1 MDPGNNPLAMN
12 AFLEFNVGVADNN
25 MRDRIQA
32 AGYNNLVGLVR
43 QDPLKHSHKVCA
55 AVRKSTGG
63 VAANKDVPITIEEL
77 LVGLNVLAKFLYFVQ
92 REMDYVWGD
101 VDTLESLK
109 YWYENLKEN
118 QKCTML

>member
-1 MDPGNNPLAMN
+1 MDPGRNLLAMN
-12 AFLEFNVGVADNN
+12 AFLEFNIGVANDN

-43 QDPLKHSHKVCA
+43 QDPTKHSHKVCA
-55 AVRKSTGG
+55 SVRKSTGG
-63 VAANKDVPITIEEL
+63 VAANKDVSITIEEL

-101 VDTLESLK
+101 VDTLE
-109 YWYENLKEN
+109 
-118 QKCTML
+118 